1 MKKRIFALVLVLL
14 LFCGCAKDQP
24 QQELNQ
30 NLLQNPGFESE
41 TGTDIT
47 GWQLD
52 RYDSSEPVENY
63 RVIAAADAPQG
74 ENALAIT
81 STSYND
87 VRLMQTVTVIPSSYY
102 CLSAMV
108 KTGEITPR
116 NAESGA
122 NISLL
127 QSYFTSSYLQSDTD
141 WTKVTVYGYAGEDL
155 HEVTVCLR
163 LGFYSADCKGEAFFD
178 DVSFSRIEKDQIPE
192 GAAVLSMES
201 FSFDSAKEEEGGQT
215 PEGIGGKAAL
225 RGILYFAVL
234 GVLAVFLLKKQRAE
248 KLPAW
253 AFAALLGA
261 ALLIRLISSL
271 CYYGFTVDVNC
282 FAAWGSKMASAGPA
296 GFYAEGYFCD
306 YPPLY
311 MFVLGLLSMLSSA
324 LNLSLNQGAGVLLL
338 KLPAMLCDILS
349 ALVLYKIIKKHA
361 GRGIAVVSALLY
373 AFNPAA
379 VLNSALWGQVDSVL
393 VLLMLLAFY
402 LVEQDRFGWG
412 VLVFFAG
419 LLAKPQ
425 AVLFGP
431 VMLFAAVREIFTLI
445 RAFRAGSR
453 REGLRRLLW
462 GLGSVLLCALIFLLL
477 SLWMQNGQSPGWL
490 WNKYMET
497 IGSYN
502 YATLNSFGFMGL
514 IGGQWAPAENTSVLG
529 ISYSLLGT
537 LLLAAVLLYTL
548 GLFVYRLAKDREAFS
563 PSYFWLFAALI
574 VTGAVTFSTRT
585 HERYMFPAAA
595 FLLAAFAYFKDFRL
609 LALSGGFALCNFI
622 NTASVL
628 YIYEELGVYMDADSP
643 LMIIGSLLT
652 VVLFLAL
659 AIVAADLTK
668 NGIKQRKEI
677 SAVMNQPVLPQKE
690 SRLQNLLQRRG
701 SRLPKVKP
709 RDILLCGVI
718 TVLYALLA
726 FTNLGNTDSPQTY
739 WYPSNQTYYAVADLG
754 QEQPVDEIWFNA
766 AAASG
771 SFTLSYSSDGRQ
783 YTSLTTVRLR
793 PGDVNIWSSALQ
805 QEFSAR
811 YIKIETTSAGTS
823 LNELAI
829 VNDGTLLPVEETS
842 RWTSPVDEQTADP
855 ANLFD
860 CPESFS
866 EELLHAA
873 PETAWTSGSTYTL
886 TLKEPANISDIYGFV
901 MQGDPY
907 TSVKFQVYNEET
919 LEWVDCAEL
928 LAPGNTYLWTRANML
943 LYDEELKTTQ
953 VRITGE
959 FGQMALGEL
968 MLLDETGQRLAIA
981 GIQDETGN
989 LCTQDDTVYAC
1000 FDEPESAA
1008 AYQKALELFSR
1019 TAPWTVTTCAD
1030 FVVADF
1036 GRTYAIDR
1044 GYFYTSVCSGSFSVY
1059 YSYDGVL
1066 WSEPEQHKVEAG
1078 QLYYWHGLPSDGNTY
1093 RSLQARF
1100 VAVVADTPYLRF
1112 LEMGFFETSSD
1123 ETVIPIAEVRC
1134 GREGEDCGCNLFDEQ
1149 SLVPTRPSY
1158 MDSMYFDE
1166 IYHARTAYESANGL
1180 SIYEWTHPPLGKDMM
1195 AWCVSLMGM
1204 TPFAWRFAG
1213 TLAGVLM
1220 LPAMYFL
1227 GLLLF
1232 KKRTWATMLCALMA
1246 LDGMHFVQTRI
1257 ATIDS
1262 FGVLFIILMFLFMYW
1277 YYSISFY
1284 DKPLW
1289 KTFIPLG
1296 LCGLSFGLGAAS
1308 KWIGLYAGAGLAV
1321 LFFITLGRRY
1331 SEYRMAKEVLK
1342 TQQNPPQKEYLQHIV
1357 DRFTLNTCYT
1367 LLFCILVFIII
1378 PAVIYCASYYP
1389 YWNAAGESRP
1399 WYQIIL
1405 DNQSAMFNYHSK
1417 LTATHA
1423 FQSDWYTWPVIYRP
1437 MFFYMGREL
1446 PAGQMECISSFGNP
1460 AIWYMG
1466 LVCTLISIGLFVK
1479 KAVYRTPLIS
1489 SAAEDSKFL
1498 KLFAAGDET
1507 FPDRSERDRRLLL
1520 FCLLGLACNL
1530 LPWVGISRCI
1540 FIYHYFASVPF
1551 IMIFTVYIFRNIC
1564 RYNKKTGAALVIA
1577 FLILAAIL
1585 FAMFLPIWSGAE
1597 VSKDYVNTYLKWFPS
1612 WVFGS

>member
-1 MKKRIFALVLVLL
+1 MKRRIALILVLL
-14 LFCGCAKDQP
+14 LFCGCANDQP
-24 QQELNQ
+24 RQELNE

-41 TGTDIT
+41 TGIDIT

-63 RVIAAADAPQG
+63 RVIAAQDAPQG

-87 VRLMQTVTVIPSSYY
+87 VRLTQTVAVMPSSYY

-116 NAESGA
+116 DADSGA

-127 QSYFTSSYLQSDTD
+127 QSYFTSAYLQGDTD
-141 WTKVTVYGYAGEDL
+141 WTKVTVYGCTGEDL
-155 HEVTVCLR
+155 REVTVCLR

-178 DVSFSRIEKDQIPE
+178 DVSFTRIEKDQIPE

-201 FSFDSAKEEEGGQT
+201 FSFDSVKEEDART
-215 PEGIGGKAAL
+215 PDGIGGAAAL
-225 RGILYFAVL
+225 RGILYFVVLAAFAVL
-234 GVLAVFLLKKQRAE
+234 LLKKQWAE

-261 ALLIRLISSL
+261 ALVIRLICSL
-271 CYYGFTVDVNC
+271 TYYGFTVDVNC

-296 GFYAEGYFCD
+296 GFYSKDYFCD

-311 MFVLGLLSMLSSA
+311 MFVLGILSAIGSA
-324 LNLSLNQGAGVLLL
+324 FDLSLNQGAGVLLL

-349 ALVLYKIIKKHA
+349 ALVLYKVVKRHA
-361 GRGIAVVSALLY
+361 GRGAAVAVALLY

-379 VLNSALWGQVDSVL
+379 ILNSALWGQVDSVL

-402 LVEQDRFGWG
+402 LVESDRFGWG

-431 VMLFAAVREIFTLI
+431 VMLFAAVREMTVLV
-445 RAFRAGSR
+445 RAFRAGNR
-453 REGLRRLLW
+453 REGIRRLLW
-462 GLGSVLLCALIFLLL
+462 GWGSVLVCVLVFLLF
-477 SLWMQNGQSPGWL
+477 SVWMKNGQSPDWL

-497 IGSYN
+497 LGSYN

-514 IGGQWAPAENTSVLG
+514 IGGQWAPAENISALG

-537 LLLAAVLLYTL
+537 LLLAAVLLYAL
-548 GLFVYRLAKDREAFS
+548 GLFLWRLAKDKGSLS
-563 PSYFWLFAALI
+563 PSWFWLFAALI
-574 VTGAVTFSTRT
+574 AAGAVTFSTRT
-585 HERYMFPAAA
+585 HERYMFPVAA
-595 FLLAAFAYFKDFRL
+595 FLLASFACFHDFRL
-609 LALSGGFALCNFI
+609 LALGGGFALCNFV

-643 LMIIGSLLT
+643 LMLIGSLIT
-652 VVLFLAL
+652 VVLFLIL
-659 AIVAADLTK
+659 AVVAADLTR
-668 NGIKQRKEI
+668 NGVKQRKEM
-677 SAVMNQPVLPQKE
+677 SMNQPVKPEKDF
-690 SRLQNLLQRRG
+690 RLRNLLRRRE

-709 RDILLCGVI
+709 RDALLCGAI

-739 WYPSNQTYYAVADLG
+739 WYPSNHTYYTVADLG
-754 QEQPVDEIWFNA
+754 QEQSVDEIWYNA

-771 SFTLSYSSDGRQ
+771 SFSLSYSSDGQQ
-783 YTSLTTVRLR
+783 YTPLTTVRLR
-793 PGDVNIWSSALQ
+793 PNDVDTWSAALR

-811 YIKIETTSAGTS
+811 YIKVETTVAGTS

-829 VNDGTLLPVEETS
+829 VNDGVLLPAEEAVS
-842 RWTSPVDEQTADP
+842 WTAPVDAQTA
-855 ANLFD
+855 AFSNLFD

-866 EELLHAA
+866 QELLHTV
-873 PETAWTSGSTYTL
+873 PETVWTSGSTYVL
-886 TLKEPANISDIYGFV
+886 TLKEPADISSIYGFV
-901 MQGDPY
+901 DQGNPY
-907 TSVKFQVYNEET
+907 ASVTLQAYSEET
-919 LEWVDCAEL
+919 LEWVDFAVIPGGNAYAWVEANKVL
-928 LAPGNTYLWTRANML
+928 L
-943 LYDEELKTTQ
+943 DEAFLIDRLRLVSMEGQ
-953 VRITGE
+953 IT
-959 FGQMALGEL
+959 LGEL
-968 MLLDETGQRLAIA
+968 VLLDQGGRVLEIESICDEAGAVCAPEAAIY
-981 GIQDETGN
+981 N
-989 LCTQDDTVYAC
+989 C
-1000 FDEPESAA
+1000 FDEPEKSAA
-1008 AYQKALELFSR
+1008 HQKLLQLFWN
-1019 TAPWTVTTCAD
+1019 TEPWEITTCGD

-1036 GRTYAIDR
+1036 GRTYSIDR
-1044 GYFYTSVCSGSFSVY
+1044 GYFFTSVCSGSFSVY
-1059 YSYDGVL
+1059 YSYDGEL

-1112 LEMGFFETSSD
+1112 LEMGFFENSED
-1123 ETVIPIAEVRC
+1123 ETVIPIAEIRC

-1158 MDSMYFDE
+1158 MNSMYFDE

-1331 SEYRMAKEVLK
+1331 SEYRTAKEALK
-1342 TQQNPPQKEYLQHIV
+1342 TPDPPQKEYLQHIV

-1367 LLFCILVFIII
+1367 LLFCILVFIILPVI
-1378 PAVIYCASYYP
+1378 IYCASYYP

-1466 LVCTLISIGLFVK
+1466 LVCTLISLGLFIK
-1479 KAVYRTPLIS
+1479 KAITGSPLVS
-1489 SAAEDSKFL
+1489 SAEGDSRFL
-1498 KLFAAGDET
+1498 KLFAAGDEAD
-1507 FPDRSERDRRLLL
+1507 PDRSERDRRLLL

-1551 IMIFTVYIFRNIC
+1551 IMIFTVYIFRNIS
-1564 RYNKKTGAALVIA
+1564 RYNKKTGAALTIA
-1577 FLILAAIL
+1577 FLVLAAVL
-1585 FAMFLPIWSGAE
+1585 FVMFLPVWSGAE

>member
-24 QQELNQ
+24 RQELNR

-41 TGTDIT
+41 TGTDIA

-81 STSYND
+81 SSSYND
-87 VRLMQTVTVIPSSYY
+87 VRLMQTVAVMPSSYY

-116 NAESGA
+116 NADSGA

-127 QSYFTSSYLQSDTD
+127 QSYFSSAYLQSDTD
-141 WTKVTVYGYAGEDL
+141 WTKITVYGYTGEDL
-155 HEVTVCLR
+155 REVTVCLR

-178 DVSFSRIEKDQIPE
+178 DVSFTRIEKDQIPE

-215 PEGIGGKAAL
+215 PDGIGGAAAL

-234 GVLAVFLLKKQRAE
+234 GALAVFLLKKQRAE
-248 KLPAW
+248 KLPRW

-271 CYYGFTVDVNC
+271 TCYGFTVDVNC
-282 FAAWGSKMASAGPA
+282 FAAWGARMASAGPA

-311 MFVLGLLSMLSSA
+311 MFVLGILSA
-324 LNLSLNQGAGVLLL
+324 LGSAFDFSLNQGAGLLLL

-349 ALVLYKIIKKHA
+349 ALVLYKIIKRHA
-361 GRGIAVVSALLY
+361 GRGVAVTAALLY

-379 VLNSALWGQVDSVL
+379 ILNSALWGQVDSVL
-393 VLLMLLAFY
+393 VLLMLLAFF
-402 LVEQDRFGWG
+402 LVESDRFGWG

-445 RAFRAGSR
+445 RAFGAGSR

-462 GLGSVLLCALIFLLL
+462 GLGSVLICALVFLLL
-477 SLWMQNGQSPGWL
+477 SLWMQNDQKPDWL

-514 IGGQWAPAENTSVLG
+514 IGGQWAPAENSSVLG
-529 ISYSLLGT
+529 LSYSLLGT
-537 LLLAAVLLYTL
+537 LLLAAVLLYAL
-548 GLFVYRLAKDREAFS
+548 GLFLWRLAKDREAFS
-563 PSYFWLFAALI
+563 PSWFWLFAALI
-574 VTGAVTFSTRT
+574 VAGAVTFSTRT

-609 LALSGGFALCNFI
+609 LVLGGGFALCNFV
-622 NTASVL
+622 NAASVL
-628 YIYEELGVYMDADSP
+628 YIYEELGVYMGADSP
-643 LMIIGSLLT
+643 LMIIGSLFT
-652 VVLFLAL
+652 VLLFLAL

-668 NGIKQRKEI
+668 NGVKERKKTTD
-677 SAVMNQPVLPQKE
+677 MKE
-690 SRLQNLLQRRG
+690 TASLSKTESGLNKLLARRG
-701 SRLPKVKP
+701 SRLPRVKP
-709 RDILLCGVI
+709 RDALLCGAI
-718 TVLYALLA
+718 TVLYTLLA
-726 FTNLGNTDSPQTY
+726 FTNLGNTYSPQTY
-739 WYPSNQTYYAVADLG
+739 WYPANHTCYAVADLG
-754 QEQPVDEIWFNA
+754 QEQPVDQIWFNA
-766 AAASG
+766 AASGG
-771 SFTLSYSSDGRQ
+771 SFTLSYSSDGQQ
-783 YTSLTTVRLR
+783 YTPLTTVRLH
-793 PGDVNIWSSALQ
+793 PSDVNTWRSALQ
-805 QEFSAR
+805 QELSAR
-811 YIKIETTSAGTS
+811 YIKLETTAAGTS

-829 VNDGTLLPVEETS
+829 VNDGVLLSVEETS
-842 RWTSPVDEQTADP
+842 HWIAPVDTQTADP
-855 ANLFD
+855 KNLFD

-866 EELLHAA
+866 EELLHTV
-873 PETAWTSGSTYTL
+873 PETTWTSGSTYIL
-886 TLKEPANISDIYGFV
+886 TLMEPVDISIIYGFIA
-901 MQGDPY
+901 QGDPY
-907 TSVKFQVYNEET
+907 ASVKLQVYSEET
-919 LEWVDCAEL
+919 LEWVDFAVIPGGNAYAWVKANKVL
-928 LAPGNTYLWTRANML
+928 L
-943 LYDEELKTTQ
+943 DEAFSIDRLRLVSEGGQ
-953 VRITGE
+953 IT
-959 FGQMALGEL
+959 LGEL
-968 MLLDETGQRLAIA
+968 VLLDKSGQVLGIESICDEAGVVCTPETA
-981 GIQDETGN
+981 
-989 LCTQDDTVYAC
+989 VYNC
-1000 FDEPESAA
+1000 FDEPEKSA
-1008 AYQKALELFSR
+1008 AYQEILDLFWN
-1019 TAPWTVTTCAD
+1019 TAPWKVTTCGD

-1036 GRTYAIDR
+1036 GRTYSIDR

-1078 QLYYWHGLPSDGNTY
+1078 HLYYWHGLPSDGNTY

-1112 LEMGFFETSSD
+1112 LEMGFFENSGD

-1134 GREGEDCGCNLFDEQ
+1134 GREGEDCGCRLFDEQ
-1149 SLVPTRPSY
+1149 SYVPTRASY
-1158 MDSMYFDE
+1158 MNSMYFDE

-1308 KWIGLYAGAGLAV
+1308 KWIGLYAGVGLAV

-1331 SEYRMAKEVLK
+1331 AEYRTAKEALK

-1367 LLFCILVFIII
+1367 LLFCILVFIVI

-1460 AIWYMG
+1460 AVWYMG
-1466 LVCTLISIGLFVK
+1466 LVCTLISIGLFIK
-1479 KAVYRTPLIS
+1479 KAVLRTPLVSS
-1489 SAAEDSKFL
+1489 SAGDSKFL
-1498 KLFAAGDET
+1498 RLFAAGDEAL
-1507 FPDRSERDRRLLL
+1507 PDQSERDRRLLL

-1564 RYNKKTGAALVIA
+1564 RYNKKAGAALVIA
-1577 FLILAAIL
+1577 FLVLTAVL
-1585 FAMFLPIWSGAE
+1585 FVMFLPVWSGAE